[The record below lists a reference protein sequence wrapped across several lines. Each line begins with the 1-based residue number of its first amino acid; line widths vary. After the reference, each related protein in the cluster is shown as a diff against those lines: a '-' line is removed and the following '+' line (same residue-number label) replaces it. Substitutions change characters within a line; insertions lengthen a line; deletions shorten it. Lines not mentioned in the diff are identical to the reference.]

1 MEGSG
6 VAAVI
11 LAAGMSRRMGTPK
24 QLLRIGGR
32 GLLEHV
38 LENVRRSR
46 VEEIVLVLGFAAE
59 EIQRGLSLAGV
70 KTVLNPAYEAGMGTS
85 LRTGLAALGERT
97 RAALVVLADQP
108 FVQPATLD
116 RLIGRHARLQA
127 ESVFPQIVLPV
138 YKGFRGNPVLLDRS
152 VFPELMSLNGDVGCR
167 AIFGSHLENIV
178 KVEVDDPGILLDI
191 DSQEDFEK
199 LGQANHHGL
208 KVTEADLESRE
219 TVSDAPELVVV
230 GRESLAMA
238 LAALGRILR
247 FTVTVVDPWLT
258 LGEAPQADRVLR
270 VLDFTRLPQ
279 ERARYIVVASQ
290 GRFDEEAVEQA
301 LRTQASYVAL
311 LAGKG
316 RAQEVVRSL
325 AAKGVPEAQLARLRS
340 PAGLD
345 LGAETPEEIALSILA
360 EIVAERRRGAPDLK
374 HHSRRKE

>member
-46 VEEIVLVLGFAAE
+46 VEEVVLVLGFAAE

-116 RLIGRHARLQA
+116 RLIVRHARLQA
-127 ESVFPQIVLPV
+127 ESVFPQIVLPL

-219 TVSDAPELVVV
+219 MVSDAPDLVVV

-238 LAALGRILR
+238 LAALGRVLR

-270 VLDFTRLPQ
+270 VLDFTRLPP

-311 LAGKG
+311 VAGKG

>member
-1 MEGSG
+1 VEGSG